1 MYNRE
6 QKERFLNE
14 FYYNEE
20 TKKTTALTFEKTAI
34 LEDQFETDLCR
45 FNQEQLRDLLLFFG
59 CSNKNALGKYFNQ
72 VQQYVK
78 WSTENGYCTYNFA
91 YANIFRKDLDKY
103 LNVHAVQNQ
112 YFTRDEIYDLDLANA
127 VDKAILVL
135 FFEGVMGNELEEVR
149 FLKKDD
155 VKIIAREIHITNGKN
170 KRVLDNID
178 ERTIDILKDAIEIDE
193 YYNLNGESEAKAPKR
208 YMIDSDYVIRPTK
221 MHNVDGEPIS
231 VAGINIKMRNIRK
244 WLGIPYL
251 TPKNIFYSG
260 IFERLQQREKESEL
274 TNDDYKEVLEEVGM
288 NAATFGMLKERYETY
303 KSLTK

>member
-127 VDKAILVL
+127 VDHAIIVL
-135 FFEGVMGNELEEVR
+135 LFEGLMGEEMEEIR
-149 FLKKDD
+149 LLKKEE
-155 VKIIAREIHITNGKN
+155 VKIIAREIHVTSGNNPRILTN
-170 KRVLDNID
+170 VD
-178 ERTIDILKDAIEIDE
+178 ERTIDILKEAIETNE
-193 YYNLNGESEAKAPKR
+193 YLNKNGESEAKAPKR
-208 YMIDSDYVIRPTK
+208 YMIESPYVLRPTK
-221 MHNVDGEPIS
+221 MHNMDGEPIS
-231 VAGINIKMRNIRK
+231 REGINVKFKNIRK
-244 WLGIPYL
+244 WTGKHYL
-251 TPKNIFYSG
+251 NPTAVFYSG
-260 IFERLQQREKESEL
+260 IFERLGKIQQEREL
-274 TNDDYKEVLEEVGM
+274 TNNDYRNVLISVGM
-288 NAATFGMLKERYETY
+288 NPETYGMLKERYETY
-303 KSLTK
+303 KSLSK